1 MKHRD
6 FKNKIENSH
15 PEQKE
20 KSAAFAIIFIF
31 TSSFLKTNE
40 KKTHRIPKHTAKK
53 GLFFFFSKM
62 QAARTETPHVK
73 VIDCVI
79 LHPFKISLKKTKR
92 SPV

>member
-6 FKNKIENSH
+6 FKNKTENSH

-40 KKTHRIPKHTAKK
+40 KKP
-53 GLFFFFSKM
+53 
-62 QAARTETPHVK
+62 TESPN
-73 VIDCVI
+73 I
-79 LHPFKISLKKTKR
+79 LLKKDYFSFKDASRKNRNTTRKGDLLCN
-92 SPV
+92 SASF